1 MSCNIESQKILRQDA
16 FKVNYDFYFKN
27 NQGIFIL
34 QTNMKYIDLL
44 KITKVRD
51 LFETVNSNAEIPK
64 IQ

>member
-1 MSCNIESQKILRQDA
+1 MSYSLGSQKILRHDA

-27 NQGIFIL
+27 NHAKFIL

-51 LFETVNSNAEIPK
+51 LFLSVNKNSEIP
-64 IQ
+64 